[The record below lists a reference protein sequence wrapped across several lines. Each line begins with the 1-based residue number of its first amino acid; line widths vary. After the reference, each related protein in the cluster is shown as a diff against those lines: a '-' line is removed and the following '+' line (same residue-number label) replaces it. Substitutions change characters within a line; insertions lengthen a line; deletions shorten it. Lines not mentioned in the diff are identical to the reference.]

1 MHGRCVKYC
10 VSRSPLPEQLPQV
23 APWEE
28 EEDNMGPAKR
38 RSYTK
43 KPGWDPN
50 KVDGTTSSPLK
61 SLAELTDENLPG
73 LVFDPKPLPVLGMQ
87 DHGRQLQR
95 RGL

>member
-1 MHGRCVKYC
+1 M
-10 VSRSPLPEQLPQV
+10 PEQLPQVMNVRTMDDPECCMMLQV

-73 LVFDPKPLPVLGMQ
+73 SITQILSLYQSLVL
-87 DHGRQLQR
+87 
-95 RGL
+95 